1 MTNRIAKF
9 FKKIFKKVLTFR
21 SKNVTMEWEPKIR
34 DRTDVRSRR
43 FSKKDENCCV
53 HNSSELCTQIQ
64 TIKLYKQL
72 GELYKQ
78 ITKLYE
84 QLSCIN
90 K

>member
-1 MTNRIAKF
+1 MLQWNGS
-9 FKKIFKKVLTFR
+9 L
-21 SKNVTMEWEPKIR
+21 KIR
-34 DRTDVRSRR
+34 ARTDVRSRR
-43 FSKKDENCCV
+43 FSKKDEKYCV
-53 HNSSELCTQIQ
+53 HNSNELCTQIQ

-78 ITKLYE
+78 ITKLYK